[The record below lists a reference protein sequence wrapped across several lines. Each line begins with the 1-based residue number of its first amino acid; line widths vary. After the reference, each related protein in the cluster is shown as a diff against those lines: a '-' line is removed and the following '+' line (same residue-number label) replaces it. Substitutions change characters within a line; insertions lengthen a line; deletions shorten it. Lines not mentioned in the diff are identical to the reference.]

1 MPSWAWYQW
10 GLPTDVPLVGDFDG
24 DGKTD
29 LAVFRPEEGGWYVRH
44 SSSNYSDASW
54 AWYQWGLTD

>member
-1 MPSWAWYQW
+1 MVPV
-10 GLPTDVPLVGDFDG
+10 GTDRLTSRSVSDFDG

-44 SSSNYSDASW
+44 SASNYSDASW
-54 AWYQWGLTD
+54 AWSPVG